1 MIAEEM
7 LNNPFESM
15 VINGNVAQS
24 MTFNVYGNGNQPI
37 DKIYF
42 SVEMLT
48 SPEIII
54 HLAPGRIK
62 PVTRGRREVWELH
75 QERPWAASEQALYCN
90 T

>member
-1 MIAEEM
+1 MIAVEM
-7 LNNPFESM
+7 LANPVESM

-42 SVEMLT
+42 WVEMLT

-54 HLAPGRIK
+54 HLEIDILKIRLTPYI
-62 PVTRGRREVWELH
+62 RGDWGQVH
-75 QERPWAASEQALYCN
+75 GGKSQ
-90 T
+90 